1 MHRRGYFPEVTPR
14 PPIGKLAPLMLSKLN
29 PPQREAVKYLDG
41 PLLVLAGAGSGKT
54 RVITHKIVHLIDQCG
69 YAPKEIAAIT
79 FTNKAAREMQERV
92 GKLLEGKP
100 SKGLT
105 VTTFH
110 SLGLQMLRQEAT
122 LLGYKP
128 QFSILDSSDSFKILA
143 DVLATTD
150 KQLLRRTQSQ
160 ISNWKNA
167 FVTPDQAKVQA
178 DEEDTHAAAK
188 VYQLYQQTLKAYQ
201 AVDFDDLIRL
211 PVELFEQ
218 HADALNKWQHKLKY
232 LLIDEY
238 QDTNACQYRLVK
250 LLTGVEGRFTA
261 VGDDDQAIYGWRGA
275 DVENLRQLTV
285 DFTRLKVIKLE
296 QNYRSTVRILRAANQ
311 VIANN
316 PKLFEKKLWSEHGT
330 GDMIQVAAMRD
341 DEHEAETVVMKLMAH
356 KFEHRTKFSDYAI
369 LYRGN
374 HQARLLEEHLRSQK
388 VPYTVSGGQSFF
400 DKAEIK
406 DLVSYLRLIANED
419 DDPAFIR
426 AATTPKKGIGNTT
439 LERLGEYAAQKHVS
453 LFEAAFE
460 GGFQQ
465 LIGAKQLD
473 DLITFCNFINR
484 MQERSTKDPAG
495 EVLNDLLGAIQY
507 EMHLYDSEEPRA
519 AETKW
524 KNVMDF
530 VGWLTKKGD
539 DDERNLLQLTQMVA
553 LMSMLEGREEGEPDA
568 VKLSTLHA
576 SKGLEFGHVF
586 LIGVEEGILPHRESV
601 DNGKIEEERR
611 LMYVGITRAER
622 SLHISW
628 CKKRKRAGE
637 TEACE
642 PSRFIAELPTDD
654 VRHSGMP
661 GADPAASKEHGKE
674 RMAQIRAML
683 NAKG

>member
-1 MHRRGYFPEVTPR
+1 
-14 PPIGKLAPLMLSKLN
+14 MLSKLN

-69 YAPKEIAAIT
+69 YQPKEIAAIT

-110 SLGLQMLRQEAT
+110 SLGLQILRQEAT

-167 FVTPDQAKVQA
+167 FMTPDQAKAQA

-188 VYQLYQQTLKAYQ
+188 VYQIYQQTLKAYQ

-218 HADALNKWQHKLKY
+218 HADTLNKWQHKLKY
-232 LLIDEY
+232 LLVDEY
-238 QDTNACQYRLVK
+238 QDTNACQYKLVK

-275 DVENLRQLTV
+275 DVENLRQLTE
-285 DFTRLKVIKLE
+285 DFPRLKVIKLE

-356 KFEHRTKFSDYAI
+356 KFEHRTKFADYAI

-374 HQARLLEEHLRSQK
+374 HHARLLEEQLRSQK

-400 DKAEIK
+400 DKA
-406 DLVSYLRLIANED
+406 
-419 DDPAFIR
+419 
-426 AATTPKKGIGNTT
+426 
-439 LERLGEYAAQKHVS
+439 
-453 LFEAAFE
+453 
-460 GGFQQ
+460 
-465 LIGAKQLD
+465 
-473 DLITFCNFINR
+473 
-484 MQERSTKDPAG
+484 
-495 EVLNDLLGAIQY
+495 
-507 EMHLYDSEEPRA
+507 
-519 AETKW
+519 
-524 KNVMDF
+524 
-530 VGWLTKKGD
+530 
-539 DDERNLLQLTQMVA
+539 
-553 LMSMLEGREEGEPDA
+553 
-568 VKLSTLHA
+568 
-576 SKGLEFGHVF
+576 
-586 LIGVEEGILPHRESV
+586 
-601 DNGKIEEERR
+601 
-611 LMYVGITRAER
+611 
-622 SLHISW
+622 
-628 CKKRKRAGE
+628 
-637 TEACE
+637 
-642 PSRFIAELPTDD
+642 
-654 VRHSGMP
+654 
-661 GADPAASKEHGKE
+661 
-674 RMAQIRAML
+674 
-683 NAKG
+683 